1 MFKNITF
8 IFSVYRRENL
18 YYPYFI
24 QLNWHTWIL
33 KSSSLILKF
42 VKSQH
47 RGEVNLIEIVH
58 TCIYI
63 YIYL

>member
-1 MFKNITF
+1 M
-8 IFSVYRRENL
+8 
-18 YYPYFI
+18 
-24 QLNWHTWIL
+24 
-33 KSSSLILKF
+33 ILKF

-63 YIYL
+63 YISLVELKILSWDSSQTRYAIRDNTEGLRILAIQV